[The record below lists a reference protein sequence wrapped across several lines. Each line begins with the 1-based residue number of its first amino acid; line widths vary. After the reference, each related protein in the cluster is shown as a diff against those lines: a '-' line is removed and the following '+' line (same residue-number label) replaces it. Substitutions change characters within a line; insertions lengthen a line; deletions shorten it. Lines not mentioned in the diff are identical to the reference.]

1 MITVRPQYDSNGF
14 DSGLWVVEDP
24 DEFLYYT
31 NLSLLMRGC
40 NTLIVGQFPDWDNE
54 SYDNDG
60 CIDAEFVDLG
70 ELTCGNPY
78 ENELAAACL
87 YGYLQAHEK
96 AVAEI

>member
-1 MITVRPQYDSNGF
+1 MIIVRPQYDSNGF

-40 NTLIVGQFPDWDNE
+40 NTLIVGQFPNWDNE

-60 CIDAEFVDLG
+60 CIDSEFVDLG